1 MEEAGTWRRQAHG
14 GGRHMEE
21 AGPWRRQAHGRGRHM
36 EGAAVLWPPPRSSE
50 DHFKGSSITQ
60 KAPVVAK
67 YIASQIVCMDT
78 GWASSNKFFKQ
89 LYNVPSQGRTLTYL
103 LTSRG
108 LRPHPS

>member
-1 MEEAGTWRRQAHG
+1 M
-14 GGRHMEE
+14 
-21 AGPWRRQAHGRGRHM
+21 P
-36 EGAAVLWPPPRSSE
+36 WPPPRSSE
-50 DHFKGSSITQ
+50 DHLKGSSITQ
-60 KAPVVAK
+60 KAPVIAK